1 MRRIQTVLEAREPRR
16 LERER
21 RGPRRQR
28 RRRRA
33 ERLVR
38 VSALVFMR
46 WARRRGLS
54 LTQAA
59 ERLGLDAS
67 TLGVWRQ
74 RWTENRLEPQPRGR
88 PVDPVDRA
96 QLWDFLAIFG
106 LMGPQVG
113 LPTLR
118 SLCPD
123 MARAAIVEMQRRC
136 RDIYRRRKAWVVHML
151 RWTRAGA
158 VWAIDFTDPPAPI
171 EGLYTKLLVVRDLAS
186 GKVLCAMPSLSE
198 KATVVVWVLESLF
211 RCLGRPLVLK
221 SDNGSA
227 FVSQEVRDLLE
238 RHGVHALYSPEG
250 TPRYNGAVEAGIGS
264 IKVRAFW
271 RAATNDHP
279 GEWTC
284 DDVEAAVRQANETGR
299 PHGLGF
305 PTPQEAWLARL
316 PLTDT
321 ERVRFEETRARF
333 AAEEYTQRGLL
344 PMAHLQHREQAS
356 IDRIA
361 LSRALMDQGFLFIRR
376 RRITPPVSV
385 FRQRKIS

>member
-1 MRRIQTVLEAREPRR
+1 MKRVEAVLEAREPRKSDW
-16 LERER
+16 R

-28 RRRRA
+28 RRRKA
-33 ERLVR
+33 ERLIR
-38 VSALVFMR
+38 VSALVFAR

-59 ERLGLDAS
+59 ERLAIDAS
-67 TLGVWRQ
+67 TLGGWRH
-74 RWTENRLEPQPRGR
+74 RWTENQLEPQSRGR
-88 PVDPVDRA
+88 PVDTLERD
-96 QLWDFLAIFG
+96 QIWDLLAIFG

-118 SLCPD
+118 SLRPD
-123 MARAAIVEMQRRC
+123 IARSALVEMQRRC
-136 RDIYRRRKAWVVHML
+136 RAIYLRRKAWVVHML
-151 RWTRAGA
+151 RWARAGA
-158 VWAIDFTDPPAPI
+158 VWAIDFTDPPGMI
-171 EGLYTKLLVVRDLAS
+171 EGLYETLLVVRDLAS
-186 GKVLCAMPSLSE
+186 GYVLCAMPTLGE
-198 KATVVVWVLESLF
+198 RTTAVVGVLESLF
-211 RCLGRPLVLK
+211 RCQGRPLVLK

-227 FVSQEVRDLLE
+227 FVAEEVKQLLE

-250 TPRYNGAVEAGIGS
+250 TPRYNGAIEAGIGS

-271 RAATNDHP
+271 RAVMNDHP

-299 PHGLGF
+299 PRGVGF

-316 PLTDT
+316 PLTDS
-321 ERVRFEETRARF
+321 ERARFEEFRARF